1 MEKYILKLLKM
12 MKFECVVVWA
22 LCVIVLALGEF
33 DVIPNNITEPRSQE
47 EYYLNLSV
55 VIGTLLAMP
64 LALKLFTL
72 NTTKGLRRL
81 NYDDA
86 LKTYHIW
93 SVVRLSI
100 IALVALLGFTVYYL
114 ASSISSFCCG
124 MIAVAATI
132 YCWPTFGKIESYMQ
146 EVKK

>member
-1 MEKYILKLLKM
+1 MEKYILKLLKT
-12 MKFECVVVWA
+12 MKWECVAVWI
-22 LCVIVLALGEF
+22 LCVVVLALGELN
-33 DVIPNNITEPRSQE
+33 VIPNNITEPKSQS
-47 EYYLNLSV
+47 EYMWNMSV
-55 VIGTLLAMP
+55 VVGTLLAMP

-93 SVVRLSI
+93 SAVRLGI
-100 IALVALLGFTVYYL
+100 IAIVALLGFAVYYL
-114 ASSISSFCCG
+114 ASSVPSFCCG
-124 MIAVAATI
+124 LIAVGVTL
-132 YCWPTFGKIESYMQ
+132 YCWPSFDKIEAYIE